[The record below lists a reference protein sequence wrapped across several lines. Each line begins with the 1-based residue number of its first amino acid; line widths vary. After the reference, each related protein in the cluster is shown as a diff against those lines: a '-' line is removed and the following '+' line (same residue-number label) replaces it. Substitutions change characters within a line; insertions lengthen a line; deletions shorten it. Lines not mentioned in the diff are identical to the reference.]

1 MLNFAQDA
9 EATEA
14 AALHCLNAGG
24 DGVDSRDTRRRL
36 AAIHADNQRVIKD
49 TRRLEGSANLSME
62 VADVWIAQ
70 AVSGVKRMVTPCAR
84 GACWFM
90 SDLASLGPFLLK
102 RVLELAAPR
111 ESEKFRNSYR
121 YKSTYTQYQSNVV
134 ETACACHI
142 ICFTHTLP
150 PIYMYVYLHILR
162 VFKHCTCSRHRCD
175 HRHACLWLSL
185 VLFSFISAIHYLI

>member
-111 ESEKFRNSYR
+111 ENEKFCNNYR

-134 ETACACHI
+134 ETNVCMSYNMLHTDASSDLYVCALTHFARVQALHV
-142 ICFTHTLP
+142 FTT
-150 PIYMYVYLHILR
+150 
-162 VFKHCTCSRHRCD
+162 
-175 HRHACLWLSL
+175 SL
-185 VLFSFISAIHYLI
+185 